1 MAMSSYYNDTLY
13 PLQNKVLKLIANLQ
27 TPFYLTGGTA
37 LSRCYFNHRYSDDL
51 DFFVNKDPN
60 FIKYSEIIISG
71 FSKEFEVETII
82 KSESYISL
90 KVNKILKID
99 LVNGVQFR
107 YGELQNKEIFS
118 KVDNIENILSNKL
131 SALISRD
138 EAKDVVD
145 IWVIAKN
152 IKINW
157 KNIFLSAN
165 SKAVGI
171 FPPDIAKR
179 LVEFPTQLLDRIKW
193 IDGKEP
199 DIKTFQNDLSLI
211 CDSLLA
217 TK

>member
-1 MAMSSYYNDTLY
+1 MNSYYDDTLY
-13 PLQNKVLKLIANLQ
+13 PLQDKVLKLIDGLQ

-51 DFFVNKDPN
+51 DFFVNKDSN
-60 FIKYSEIIISG
+60 FIKFSEQILSNLM
-71 FSKEFEVETII
+71 KNFEVEVII
-82 KSESYISL
+82 KSESYISI

-99 LVNGVQFR
+99 LVNDVQYR
-107 YGELQNKEIFS
+107 YGQLEKKKIFS
-118 KVDNIENILSNKL
+118 KVDNVKNILSNKL

-152 IKINW
+152 SKIDW
-157 KNIFLSAN
+157 KDIFLSAN

-179 LVEFPTQLLDRIKW
+179 LIEFPIGLLERIKW
-193 IDGKEP
+193 VKDKKP
-199 DIKTFQNDLSLI
+199 TVDDFQTDLNSI
-211 CDSLLA
+211 CDSFLA

>member
-1 MAMSSYYNDTLY
+1 MNSYYNDTLY
-13 PLQNKVLKLIANLQ
+13 PLQDKVLKLIDELK

-51 DFFVNKDPN
+51 DFFVNKDIN
-60 FIKYSEIIISG
+60 FVKSAEQILSNLMK
-71 FSKEFEVETII
+71 KFEVEIII
-82 KSESYISL
+82 KSESYISI
-90 KVNKILKID
+90 KVNRILKID
-99 LVNGVQFR
+99 LVNDVQYR
-107 YGELQNKEIFS
+107 YGQLEEKKIFS
-118 KVDNIENILSNKL
+118 KVDNVKNILSNKL

-145 IWVIAKN
+145 IWVITKN
-152 IKINW
+152 NRIDW
-157 KNIFLSAN
+157 KDIFLSAS

-179 LVEFPTQLLDRIKW
+179 LIEFPIELLERIKW
-193 IDGKEP
+193 VENKKPDTNDFKIDL
-199 DIKTFQNDLSLI
+199 NSI